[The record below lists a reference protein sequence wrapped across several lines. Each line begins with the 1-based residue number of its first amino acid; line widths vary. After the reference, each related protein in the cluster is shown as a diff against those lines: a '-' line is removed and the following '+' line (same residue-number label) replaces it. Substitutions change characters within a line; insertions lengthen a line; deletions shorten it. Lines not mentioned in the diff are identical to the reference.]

1 MLNDAPNELA
11 PQPSYPMTDN
21 FGRQYNITLININY
35 R

>member
-21 FGRQYNITLININY
+21 FGRHFDINDKKKND
-35 R
+35 